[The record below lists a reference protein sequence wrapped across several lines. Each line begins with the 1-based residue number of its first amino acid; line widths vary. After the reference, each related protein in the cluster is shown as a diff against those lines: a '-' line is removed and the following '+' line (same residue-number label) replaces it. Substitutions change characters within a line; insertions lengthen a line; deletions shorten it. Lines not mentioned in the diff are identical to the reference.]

1 MKRKYYLRGFALV
14 GAVLAATAIAYPH
27 LPPIVPTH
35 WNAAGTADA
44 YAPKWRLFVTIPAM
58 MLAFLGL
65 FAVLPWLS
73 PKRFEVDAF
82 RSTYLYIMIVLLCM
96 MVYFHALVLWAALGR
111 SVDMTRAIIGG
122 VCLLFALLGNVLGKV
137 RRNFYIGIRTPW
149 TIANETVWNATH
161 RLGGKLFF
169 LCGLVGFV
177 LALLRA
183 PFWLVG
189 GILAAGAAVPV
200 IYSLVLYKKLER
212 RGEV

>member
-1 MKRKYYLRGFALV
+1 MKRKYYLLGFALV
-14 GAVLAATAIAYPH
+14 AAVLAATAIAYPH

-44 YAPKWRLFVTIPAM
+44 YAPKWRLFVAIPAM

>member
-1 MKRKYYLRGFALV
+1 MKWKYYLLGFALLA
-14 GAVLAATAIAYPH
+14 AVLAATAIAYPH
-27 LPPIVPTH
+27 LPRIVPTH
-35 WNAAGTADA
+35 WNIEGMADG
-44 YAPKWRLFVTIPAM
+44 YAPKWKLFVTIPAM

-65 FAVLPWLS
+65 FAILPWLS

-96 MVYFHALVLWAALGR
+96 MVYFHALLLWAALAR
-111 SVDMTRAIIGG
+111 PVHMVRAIIGG

-169 LCGLVGFV
+169 LSGLLGFV

-189 GILAAGAAVPV
+189 GILATGAAVPV

>member
-1 MKRKYYLRGFALV
+1 MKRKYYLLGFALLA
-14 GAVLAATAIAYPH
+14 AVLAATAIAYPH

>member
-1 MKRKYYLRGFALV
+1 MKRKYYLLGFALMA
-14 GAVLAATAIAYPH
+14 AVLAATAIAYPH

-44 YAPKWRLFVTIPAM
+44 YAPKWRLFVAIPAM

>member
-1 MKRKYYLRGFALV
+1 
-14 GAVLAATAIAYPH
+14 
-27 LPPIVPTH
+27 
-35 WNAAGTADA
+35 
-44 YAPKWRLFVTIPAM
+44 
-58 MLAFLGL
+58 
-65 FAVLPWLS
+65 
-73 PKRFEVDAF
+73 
-82 RSTYLYIMIVLLCM
+82 MIVLLCM

>member
-1 MKRKYYLRGFALV
+1 MKRKYYLLGFALMA
-14 GAVLAATAIAYPH
+14 AVLAATAIAYPH